1 MESFAAKRLE
11 VRVQG
16 KPVRESRVEMVQIIR
31 PEDANP
37 LGIAFG
43 GKVVEWMDMAAA
55 VSAVRHARK
64 PCVTA
69 SIDNLAFLTPIK
81 IGQFVIIR
89 ATVNYT
95 GRTSMEVSVR
105 IESEDPLSGQRQL
118 TTQGYLT
125 FVALDES
132 GHPSPIPPVIPETA
146 EEKDRYAE
154 AKCRHEAK
162 LQQRDAQKRD

>member
-1 MESFAAKRLE
+1 M
-11 VRVQG
+11 QG

-125 FVALDES
+125 FVALDEY
-132 GHPSPIPPVIPETA
+132 GHPSPVPPVILETA
-146 EEKDRYAE
+146 EEKHRYAE
-154 AKCRHEAK
+154 AKRRHEAK
-162 LQQRDAQKRD
+162 LKQRDAQKRD